1 MAMFQHLGLSVPL
14 GGTQEP
20 FKRSGTGT
28 RLESSSTRG
37 GALFKLSACDSKE
50 LRRFFGSRVIPF
62 THDQEPMS
70 DMGILRQPTTPVRFI
85 IARVLKPVGYC

>member
-1 MAMFQHLGLSVPL
+1 MFQHLGLSVPL